1 MNVTIENVAFDCA
14 DAYRLASFW
23 SRVTGR
29 PLHADDAPG
38 DPVAV
43 ILGDP
48 NWPTLYFQQVPEPKT
63 VKNRVHVCLCPDGP
77 RDTEIERV
85 LALGATMFADL
96 RQPDGSGHV
105 VLTDPEGNEFCLLR
119 SRAELPS
126 GHIRLSVHRTGT
138 ATHGSPIV
146 EADASASAT
155 AEGPDSATIVA
166 DAAAALTS
174 RLTWRGGGTDLWP
187 LLSDPAATDAV
198 ARGLAAPFVGRTD
211 VVLGPD
217 PGGVLF
223 GPLVARIL
231 GVPFAPV
238 CRDRDFF
245 FQGAHEHVSDGYLYV
260 HRAALPDGARAL
272 LVDDWSESGST
283 VTGVAEL
290 VAATG
295 ATLSAVSFLVDS
307 LPEAARKT
315 LSDKD
320 IAVASLVAATDLD
333 SGA

>member
-1 MNVTIENVAFDCA
+1 M
-14 DAYRLASFW
+14 
-23 SRVTGR
+23 
-29 PLHADDAPG
+29 
-38 DPVAV
+38 
-43 ILGDP
+43 
-48 NWPTLYFQQVPEPKT
+48 
-63 VKNRVHVCLCPDGP
+63 
-77 RDTEIERV
+77 
-85 LALGATMFADL
+85 
-96 RQPDGSGHV
+96 
-105 VLTDPEGNEFCLLR
+105 
-119 SRAELPS
+119 
-126 GHIRLSVHRTGT
+126 HRTGT